1 MTMTYTMSKENG
13 TSFATRE
20 LITLESPIT
29 KSNGQ
34 DLEKYRT
41 DDIPGQVA
49 EKWRGTQSDK
59 HDMDVLGKKQELR
72 RNFKFINMLGLSS
85 TAIASWEILL
95 PLFAYSLEDGGTA
108 DMFWGFIVG
117 TFGMSL
123 VYASIA
129 EMASISPTAG
139 GQYHWVSEFAPPKIQ
154 KFLSYLVGWL
164 SAVGWQLYLAGVC
177 FMVAL
182 IIQGL
187 IALNVEDYV
196 GQSYHGTL
204 LTIAVLAFSVI
215 FNTSA
220 SSHLPM
226 IESVMLALHV
236 FGMLAITIPLWVLT
250 PNLSHASDVLLTF
263 TNEGGWPSK
272 GLSAMIGLTVPFGA
286 LVGFDCSIHMSEE
299 IQDASIAIPRAIM
312 WSIAP
317 NAAMTFFMILTLIFC
332 IGDVEGILNSKT
344 GEPFIQLFYNS
355 TQSYTAT
362 NIMVTLLIILL
373 LSCCVSEVATTSRQ
387 IWSFARDQ
395 GLPASGWLSKISPGL
410 NIPLRA
416 VCVSIFVSCLLSL
429 INLGSAFAL
438 NAINSLGVV
447 SILSSY
453 YITISCLI
461 WRRTQGPL
469 PNRRWSLGKY
479 GMAIN
484 IGALMFLT
492 PFWFFAFWP
501 LTLPVTLENMNWS
514 SVMFVGAFSVSLV
527 YYYFKARHVYKG
539 PMILVK
545 RNE

>member
-1 MTMTYTMSKENG
+1 MAYTISKENG
-13 TSFATRE
+13 TNFATHE
-20 LITLESPIT
+20 LITLESPIAE
-29 KSNGQ
+29 SNGQ
-34 DLEKYRT
+34 DMEKMGV
-41 DDIPGQVA
+41 DGIPGQVA

-59 HDMDVLGKKQELR
+59 HDMAVLGKKQELR
-72 RNFKFINMLGLSS
+72 RNFKFINILGLSS
-85 TAIASWEILL
+85 TAMASWEILL

-129 EMASISPTAG
+129 EMASISPTSG

-154 KFLSYLVGWL
+154 KFFSYLVGWL
-164 SAVGWQLYLAGVC
+164 SAIGWQLYLAGVC
-177 FMVAL
+177 FVVAL

-187 IALNVEDYV
+187 IALNIEDYIR
-196 GQSYHGTL
+196 QSYHGTL

-215 FNTSA
+215 FNTSI

-226 IESVMLALHV
+226 IESVMLVLHV
-236 FGMLAITIPLWVLT
+236 FGMLAITIPIWILT
-250 PNLSHASDVLLTF
+250 PNLSHASEVLLTF
-263 TNEGGWPSK
+263 TNEGSWPSR

-299 IQDASIAIPRAIM
+299 IQDASITIPRAIM
-312 WSIAP
+312 WSIVP
-317 NAAMTFFMILTLIFC
+317 NAAMAFFMILTLIFC
-332 IGDVEGILNSKT
+332 IGDVDSILDSKT
-344 GEPFIQLFYNS
+344 GEPFIQLLYNS

-362 NIMVTLLIILL
+362 NIMVTLIIILL

-395 GLPASGWLSKISPGL
+395 GLPASGWLSKISPGW

-416 VCVSIFVSCLLSL
+416 VCVSIVVSCLLSL

-514 SVMFVGAFSVSLV
+514 SVMFVGAFSISLI

-539 PMILVK
+539 PMVLVK
-545 RNE
+545 RDE